1 MAKKDEFDGEKL
13 VAALADMGYSSLDT
27 EGKSAFLTDT
37 AKCRLLVGKVQG
49 EETVKRS
56 DPVYLERYRKRAQR
70 MVALFENGAAATS
83 KAPEPEASVT
93 EATSVAAEPS
103 EETSVA
109 KAPAPR
115 KTKKEKTVAKNVKL
129 AKASN
134 KKASTKSEKKGVGVI
149 DSIVAILQDGG
160 GTVMQIAQKVAKKTN
175 REYEKVLATC
185 KIQMNRL
192 EKPKKEGGRGLKIKR
207 VKKEEGSN
215 ELIYSA

>member
-49 EETVKRS
+49 EDSVKRS

-109 KAPAPR
+109 VAPAPR
-115 KTKKEKTVAKNVKL
+115 KTKEKKVAKTAKL

-134 KKASTKSEKKGVGVI
+134 KKASTKPEKKGVGVI